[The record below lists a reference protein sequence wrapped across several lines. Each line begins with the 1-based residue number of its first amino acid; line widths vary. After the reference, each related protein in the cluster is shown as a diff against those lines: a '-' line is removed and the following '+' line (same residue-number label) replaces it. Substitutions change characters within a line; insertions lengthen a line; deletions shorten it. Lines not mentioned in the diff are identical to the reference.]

1 MNNEMIIYK
10 YINYLKTFHLLNIS
24 YLMGIGKLAF
34 LKKKKNLIEKH
45 RGYKYNTIQLLYH
58 SALKYL

>member
-10 YINYLKTFHLLNIS
+10 EINYLKTFDLLNIS

-34 LKKKKNLIEKH
+34 LKKKQRDTEGINITQSKFYITVHFKKL
-45 RGYKYNTIQLLYH
+45 
-58 SALKYL
+58 